1 MDPVGETRQAS
12 PAGED
17 AARDRAVQAVRALA
31 RASSALERS
40 SPNLSLAHYRVLTAV
55 AQGNERAS
63 NIARK
68 LAIGK
73 PTVSVA
79 VESLCQRGLLARS
92 GVAGDQRAAALHLT
106 PAGETLLAQVESE
119 MIIRINDLCDRTPD
133 GGQLIESLV
142 WLGQAMDSRLAD
154 RLAARR
160 SESQ

>member
-106 PAGETLLAQVESE
+106 PAGETLLEQVETE